1 MESDHRMHAQTGLEG
16 GGKSST
22 AFTTK
27 TAIPIARVFQQNSKS
42 ENPKRRHFFDR
53 SPAMKIQ
60 YVAIDSVHIDP
71 GNVRKHPE
79 RNLEVIKSSLA
90 RFGQQKPIVVDANA
104 VVRAGNGTLE
114 AAKAL
119 GWKKI
124 AIVRTEL
131 ANSEATA
138 FSIADNRSAELAE
151 WDDPALAETLR
162 SLEAEEF
169 DLAAVGFTSDDV
181 DDLLA
186 RLANDT
192 SEQDVQEPE
201 NKGTGLALISQVSID
216 EPETQVAPGDV
227 FNMGP
232 HVLLC
237 CDVLNDWATWVP
249 HLKEGSLFCPYPS
262 PFLPLA
268 TSEKA
273 FVLVQP
279 DPYLCAVMIDLYNA
293 AGALQ

>member
-1 MESDHRMHAQTGLEG
+1 
-16 GGKSST
+16 
-22 AFTTK
+22 
-27 TAIPIARVFQQNSKS
+27 
-42 ENPKRRHFFDR
+42 
-53 SPAMKIQ
+53 MKIQ
-60 YVAIDSVHIDP
+60 YVAIDSVHVDP

-79 RNLEVIKSSLA
+79 RNLEVIKASLA
-90 RFGQQKPIVVDANA
+90 RFGQQKPIVIDANG

-151 WDDPALAETLR
+151 WDDPGLAETLR
-162 SLEAEEF
+162 SLQAEEF
-169 DLAAVGFTSDDV
+169 DLDVVGFTSDDV
-181 DDLLA
+181 DGLLE
-186 RLANDT
+186 RLANDA
-192 SEQDVQEPE
+192 SGEGDQEPE
-201 NKGTGLALISQVSID
+201 NKGTGLALISQVTID
-216 EPETQVAPGDV
+216 EPKAEVEPGDV
-227 FNMGP
+227 FNLGP

-237 CDVLNDWATWVP
+237 CDVLTDWATWVP
-249 HLKEGSLFCPYPS
+249 HLKEGAVFCPYPS

-268 TSEKA
+268 TSEKV

-279 DPYLCAVMIDLYNA
+279 DPYLCAITIDLFNA
-293 AGALQ
+293 AGAVQ